1 MLLNNEFAEFV
12 FRNRNNY
19 KYHIFTKCVHSYDFI
34 GGPMSDGKQIDDF
47 TDYALKRI
55 TKGEFLERL
64 MRPKENWQLL
74 IHNQKLCNA
83 LTITGIYNLK
93 GERVDEII

>member
-1 MLLNNEFAEFV
+1 
-12 FRNRNNY
+12 
-19 KYHIFTKCVHSYDFI
+19 
-34 GGPMSDGKQIDDF
+34 MSDGKQIDDF

-55 TKGEFLERL
+55 TKGELLERL
-64 MRPKENWQLL
+64 MLPKENWQLL